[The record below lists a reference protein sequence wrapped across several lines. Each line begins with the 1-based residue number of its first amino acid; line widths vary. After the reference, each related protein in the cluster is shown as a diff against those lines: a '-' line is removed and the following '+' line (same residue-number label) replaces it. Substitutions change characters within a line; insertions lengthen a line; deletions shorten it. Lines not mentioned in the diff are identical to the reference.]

1 MKRLEPFGHH
11 SAMARDLFVLELDAL
26 DELPE
31 SLFVDGGKFACL
43 LAWNSAR
50 TEVHVI
56 IAMARKLLDM
66 GAVSVSIWGEGCEKV
81 HDIFDELIVDD
92 EISGVLSNEVM
103 TTWHSREPLSE
114 AVFYLLFCSVTFERH
129 KRECLK
135 SIAVQEQY

>member
-1 MKRLEPFGHH
+1 MPQHMKRLEPFGHH

-56 IAMARKLLDM
+56 IAMATQ
-66 GAVSVSIWGEGCEKV
+66 AVGYGRRFRIHIG
-81 HDIFDELIVDD
+81 
-92 EISGVLSNEVM
+92 
-103 TTWHSREPLSE
+103 
-114 AVFYLLFCSVTFERH
+114 
-129 KRECLK
+129 
-135 SIAVQEQY
+135 